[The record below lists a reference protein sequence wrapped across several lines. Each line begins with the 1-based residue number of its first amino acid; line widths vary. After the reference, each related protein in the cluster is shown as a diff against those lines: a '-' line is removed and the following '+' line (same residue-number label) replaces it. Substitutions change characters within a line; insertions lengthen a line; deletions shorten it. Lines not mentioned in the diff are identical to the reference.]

1 MLAGVIMELNDSLS
15 QSQVLTSV
23 YSAQQVLENEEQVA
37 RGQGIALYEL
47 MQSAGEAVFKALLK
61 QWPDAKNI
69 LIVAGKGN
77 NGGDAFIVALLAYQA
92 GLQVKV
98 QLTCLAE
105 QLKGDAQLA
114 YQAMILAGMSDL
126 VFDANLAECTCLK
139 VFENINDFNG
149 DVIVDALFGIGFK
162 GELTDSTRKL
172 VRTVNQHKS
181 PILSIDVP
189 SGLCATTGFASGSA
203 VDEQAVIAQL
213 TITFI
218 VYKQGLLTG
227 QSANFVGKLQLAS
240 LGLTK
245 AFTDC
250 VISSIYYQRQADINS
265 LPKRLACHHK
275 GDSGLLLAIG
285 AGDGMPGSIRLTSEA
300 ALRCG
305 AGLVAVCC
313 AQENQTTV
321 ISGRPELMLTP
332 SMANEL
338 VNSVDF
344 NKAKAFVLG
353 PGLGLDERAKQLVFL
368 TLQKNIGEDKPIVI
382 DADALILLSQY
393 SQSDIGKL
401 TNSAINFNKWILTP
415 HPKEAASLLGCAID
429 KIEADRFTAVR
440 ALAKEYNAI
449 CILKGAGTL
458 ISDGRQ
464 VVINSSGNAG
474 MASGGM
480 GDVLSGI
487 IGALVMKSAN
497 NFNSVCTAVYI
508 HGASADI
515 MVKSNGPLGLLASD
529 LFLPLQRLIN
539 NKV

>member
-77 NGGDAFIVALLAYQA
+77 NGGDGFIVALLAYQA

-139 VFENINDFNG
+139 AFENINDFNG
-149 DVIVDALFGIGFK
+149 DVIVDALFGIGFQ
-162 GELTDSTRKL
+162 GELTDSTRQL
-172 VRTVNQHKS
+172 IRTVNQQQS
-181 PILSIDVP
+181 PVLSIDVP
-189 SGLCATTGFASGSA
+189 SGLCATTGFVSGSA
-203 VDEQAVIAQL
+203 VEEQAVIAQS

-245 AFTDC
+245 AFTDH

-275 GDSGLLLAIG
+275 GDSALLLAIG
-285 AGDGMPGSIRLTSEA
+285 AGGGMPGSIRLTSEA

-332 SMANEL
+332 STANEL

-353 PGLGLDERAKQLVFL
+353 PGLGLDERAKQLVL
-368 TLQKNIGEDKPIVI
+368 LMLRHNLNEDKAIVI
-382 DADALILLSQY
+382 DADALTLLSQY
-393 SQSDIGKL
+393 SHSDISKL
-401 TNSAINFNKWILTP
+401 TNSAKNFNKWILTP
-415 HPKEAASLLGCAID
+415 HPKEAASLLGYAID
-429 KIEADRFTAVR
+429 KIEADRFKAVR
-440 ALAKEYNAI
+440 AIAKKYNAI

-497 NFNSVCTAVYI
+497 NFSSVCTAVYI

-529 LFLPLQRLIN
+529 LFLPLQQLIN